1 MTDENN
7 ENSKNP
13 QSDPDTP
20 QTESETESEKAIA
33 KAFMVSM
40 SWAMAGLSDKS
51 KSEAGDRESKD

>member
-7 ENSKNP
+7 NNSQNP
-13 QSDPDTP
+13 KSDPDT
-20 QTESETESEKAIA
+20 QQTESEKAIA

-51 KSEAGDRESKD
+51 KSEEGDRESKD